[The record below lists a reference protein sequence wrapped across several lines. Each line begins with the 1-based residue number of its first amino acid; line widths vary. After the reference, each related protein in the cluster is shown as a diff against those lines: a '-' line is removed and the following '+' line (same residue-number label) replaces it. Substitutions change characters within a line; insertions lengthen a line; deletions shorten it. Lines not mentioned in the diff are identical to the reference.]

1 LRRTNSGK
9 FTLDRSVT
17 VAQLKEANP
26 EVLMKALIS
35 LAEISLMRGA

>member
-1 LRRTNSGK
+1 
-9 FTLDRSVT
+9 VT

-26 EVLMKALIS
+26 EILLKSLIS